1 MQTNTSIFIATG
13 GETEVAIPYS
23 NTNHLSVKLN
33 GVRLTP
39 DDDYTAANNTHIGN
53 LLALTAADVLEV
65 TEYKQH
71 TANVLNRSAGGGGGY
86 SFQGST
92 SGYTSGGNILGNSNV
107 IDKFPFSSDSN
118 ATDVGD
124 LTAARREVTGQS
136 SSDNGYSSGGLTSA
150 NVIDKFPFSSDAN
163 ATDVGDLTVG
173 RRYMAGQ
180 SSSTCGYA
188 SGGTDDPS
196 NPACNIIEKF
206 SFSAD
211 GNATD
216 AADLTAPRRGVSGQS
231 SSTHGYT
238 SGGQNME
245 NPFATQTT
253 NIIDKFPFSSDTNAT
268 DVGDLVACRHSNSG
282 QSSTTHGYVTGGYAP
297 YTNTIQKFP
306 FTSDANATDVGDLT
320 IAGSSSAGQSSTTNG
335 YASGIVGPPA
345 PSRNTIQKFPFTSD
359 ANATDVG
366 DLTVARWASAGQQ
379 V

>member
-1 MQTNTSIFIATG
+1 MAT
-13 GETEVAIPYS
+13 TIQY
-23 NTNHLSVKLN
+23 K
-33 GVRLTP
+33 R
-39 DDDYTAANNTHIGN
+39 DTAANWTSNNPT
-53 LLALTAADVLEV
+53 LAAGEFGVETDTGKFKVGDGSTAWSS
-65 TEYKQH
+65 
-71 TANVLNRSAGGGGGY
+71 LNYFEPEAPSGPSY

-92 SGYTSGGNILGNSNV
+92 SGYTSGGNCFGNANV

-124 LTAARREVTGQS
+124 LTAARREVAGQS
-136 SSDNGYSSGGLTSA
+136 SSDNGYSSGGLTNA

-173 RRYMAGQ
+173 RRYVAGQ

-188 SGGTDDPS
+188 SGGTDNPS
-196 NPACNIIEKF
+196 NPSCNIIEKF
-206 SFSAD
+206 SFSTD

-216 AADLTAPRRGVSGQS
+216 AADLTAPRREVTGQS

-238 SGGQNME
+238 SGGKNTD
-245 NPFATQTT
+245 NPFSTQNT

-268 DVGDLVACRHSNSG
+268 DVGDLLACRAFHAG
-282 QSSTTHGYVTGGYAP
+282 QSSTTHGYATGGYAP
-297 YTNTIQKFP
+297 YTNTIQKFS
-306 FTSDANATDVGDLT
+306 FTSDGNATDVGDLLA
-320 IAGSSSAGQSSTTNG
+320 AGSSSAGQSSTANG
-335 YASGIVGPPA
+335 YASGIVGPPS
-345 PSRNTIQKFPFTSD
+345 PGRNTIQKFPFASD